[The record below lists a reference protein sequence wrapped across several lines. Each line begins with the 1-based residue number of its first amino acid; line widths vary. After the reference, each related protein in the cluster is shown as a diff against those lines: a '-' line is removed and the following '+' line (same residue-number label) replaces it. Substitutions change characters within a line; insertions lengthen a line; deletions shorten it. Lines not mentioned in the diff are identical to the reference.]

1 MAKKERRCKHPLLR
15 IFGTLLAA
23 VLAAAILFL
32 GFLTV
37 TEWKPADTEAV
48 TITGAGESILDA
60 AEPITLLTWNTGY
73 AGLDETQDCFLDGG
87 KRVRAA
93 SEDTVRQNAQA
104 IADVIVAQNPDIVLL
119 QEVDCNSDRSYRVD
133 QGSKYS
139 EIFGKAETSAY
150 ARNYYTP
157 FVPYPLPPI
166 GKVDC
171 GLFTLS
177 RAAMTEA
184 TRYQLP
190 ISFTWPVRMVNLKR
204 CLLVTRFDLQGTG
217 KELVVVN
224 LHLEAYAPKEAKS
237 AQTAILKQVLEE
249 EYAKGNY
256 VIAGGDWNMT
266 LYGVDPALYPIVD
279 DSYYVAEQMEKD
291 ETPAGWPLL
300 FDESTP
306 TCRLLNK
313 PYDPTDPAT
322 QYYVIDGFVISPN
335 LDVLKVQTLDLGF
348 AHSDH
353 NPVALTVVCIETP
366 R

>member
-1 MAKKERRCKHPLLR
+1 MKSRRKGKKHRFLR
-15 IFGTLLAA
+15 TIGLVLGA
-23 VLAAAILFL
+23 VVLIAVVFL
-32 GFLTV
+32 GYLTV
-37 TEWKPADTEAV
+37 TEWKPADVETVAV
-48 TITGAGESILDA
+48 TGAGSKTLPADGTIR
-60 AEPITLLTWNTGY
+60 LLTWNTGY

-93 SEDTVRQNAQA
+93 SEDAVRQNAQA
-104 IADVIVAQNPDIVLL
+104 MVDVIAAQNPDIVLL
-119 QEVDCNSDRSYRVD
+119 QEVDCDSSRSYRVD
-133 QGSKYS
+133 QGSKYR
-139 EIFGKAETSAY
+139 EIFGKTETSAY

-177 RAAMTEA
+177 QAAMTEA

-204 CLLVTRFDLQGTG
+204 CLLVTRFDLQGTD

-237 AQTAILKQVLEE
+237 AQTAILKQVLEN

-266 LYGVDPALYPIVD
+266 LYGVNPSLYPVVD

-291 ETPAGWPLL
+291 ETPAGWPLV

-306 TCRLLNK
+306 TCRLLNA
-313 PYDPTDPAT
+313 PYDPTSDKT
-322 QYYVIDGFVISPN
+322 QYYVIDGFVVSPN
-335 LDVLKVQTLDLGF
+335 VKVESVETLDLGF
-348 AHSDH
+348 KNSDH
-353 NPVALTVVCIETP
+353 NPVALQIRCK
-366 R
+366 